1 MIDGKIELS
10 SGQAAVFAQQDIQFV
25 NQQADFGIALTKQR
39 RVIQFGD
46 DRAGQAA
53 ENAFGR
59 GGERIDFFGGEIIL
73 DIAQK
78 AVGDEVQTGEAA
90 EQKQNGKNVVIA
102 GGRFEPTG
110 SSGCFKTDNQNCG
123 EIEKQDDRSE
133 KEKVAKFKQSVGER
147 LKMSEKTERGNHFNE
162 CLRSKSAEK
171 GQNIFYPAQEK
182 QQVGNDGQYQG
193 NDLIFGEGGHG
204 LRDGKHAAGQ
214 QKAAEITA
222 EDNAVI
228 RIAEPIDCQPERKSE
243 QQSQTA
249 KKPGCQKFSP
259 DISGGRHRQRHNLDN
274 GLLSEFFCPKPHG
287 NTGNENEVNPGLKSE
302 H

>member
-10 SGQAAVFAQQDIQFV
+10 SGQVAVFAQKDIQFV

-90 EQKQNGKNVVIA
+90 EQKQNGENVVIA
-102 GGRFEPTG
+102 GGRFEPAG

-123 EIEKQDDRSE
+123 EIEKQDNRSE
-133 KEKVAKFKQSVGER
+133 KKRSRSSSNPLASV
-147 LKMSEKTERGNHFNE
+147 
-162 CLRSKSAEK
+162 
-171 GQNIFYPAQEK
+171 
-182 QQVGNDGQYQG
+182 
-193 NDLIFGEGGHG
+193 
-204 LRDGKHAAGQ
+204 
-214 QKAAEITA
+214 
-222 EDNAVI
+222 
-228 RIAEPIDCQPERKSE
+228 
-243 QQSQTA
+243 
-249 KKPGCQKFSP
+249 
-259 DISGGRHRQRHNLDN
+259 
-274 GLLSEFFCPKPHG
+274 
-287 NTGNENEVNPGLKSE
+287 
-302 H
+302 